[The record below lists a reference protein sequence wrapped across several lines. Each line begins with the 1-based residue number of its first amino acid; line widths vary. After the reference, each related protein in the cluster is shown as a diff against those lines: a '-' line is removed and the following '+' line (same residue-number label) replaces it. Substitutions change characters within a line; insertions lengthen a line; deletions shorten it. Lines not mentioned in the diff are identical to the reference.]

1 MPCARLGIWAS
12 EVQRL
17 QGGRGLGAGSF
28 GESLVFPGRA
38 PLVLPAGVRPIL
50 APSGAQSG
58 QGQGPGVCVRGGTL
72 GLVGRSQEEAQ
83 SQTPQDPAWDSRGNC
98 ESLGVWDPWGWGH
111 PVASVSATRCE
122 LTCLQV
128 SVSVCEPW
136 WGPSV

>member
-1 MPCARLGIWAS
+1 MPGWAS
-12 EVQRL
+12 GLQRCRGCREVEDS
-17 QGGRGLGAGSF
+17 GLGALERASSSQAELRWCCRLGS
-28 GESLVFPGRA
+28 GPYSHHQGH
-38 PLVLPAGVRPIL
+38 
-50 APSGAQSG
+50 SQG